1 MSQPIWQMSV
11 GCNKNAKTLKLT
23 LNGPKHLNDDDDDD
37 DNNNKQIIS
46 YNYVYILLYVCYPIY
61 FIGTERNK
69 NYL

>member
-1 MSQPIWQMSV
+1 MFVILFILLV
-11 GCNKNAKTLKLT
+11 
-23 LNGPKHLNDDDDDD
+23 PKGIKIIYDDDDDDDD
-37 DNNNKQIIS
+37 DNNSKQIIS